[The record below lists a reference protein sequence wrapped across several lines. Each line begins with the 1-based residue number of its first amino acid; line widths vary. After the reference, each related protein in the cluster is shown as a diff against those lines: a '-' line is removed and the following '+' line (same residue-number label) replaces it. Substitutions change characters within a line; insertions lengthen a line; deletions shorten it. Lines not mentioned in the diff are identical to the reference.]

1 MEAKISHAWMIAMAQ
16 GANPR
21 PRRWSKGAVISL
33 VICLFIAG
41 VSRLPNLGAA
51 LTADEVWMLAGSV
64 GHGRDIGLFWK
75 RDVVQTALIS
85 PTDLKTA
92 RPVQEIWTNNVE
104 FHPPLHSQLLRL
116 WRELIGGSGQKA
128 RAYSMAWS
136 FVTIGMIFA
145 ALRLQFNSLVAT
157 CAALILALSP
167 LQSHL
172 STEVRSYPMVIA
184 FMSIAAWLVVRIE
197 TLGVTRWQVWSL
209 GLLCLPMMLSHYF
222 ASGPCLAIAIW
233 GLWRLRGRMRLNFLM
248 AVAVAAG
255 LFLTL
260 WVPFAWRDVSELD
273 GNEFLISHDPMK
285 RFQAIANLGLLKKKT
300 AACSSAAKDQGG
312 QAARKLGHAV
322 SGDLAVSSR

>member
-1 MEAKISHAWMIAMAQ
+1 
-16 GANPR
+16 
-21 PRRWSKGAVISL
+21 
-33 VICLFIAG
+33 
-41 VSRLPNLGAA
+41 
-51 LTADEVWMLAGSV
+51 
-64 GHGRDIGLFWK
+64 
-75 RDVVQTALIS
+75 
-85 PTDLKTA
+85 
-92 RPVQEIWTNNVE
+92 
-104 FHPPLHSQLLRL
+104 
-116 WRELIGGSGQKA
+116 
-128 RAYSMAWS
+128 
-136 FVTIGMIFA
+136 
-145 ALRLQFNSLVAT
+145 
-157 CAALILALSP
+157 LSP